1 MDVINSPAHYQG
13 EIECIECI
21 KAQMS
26 YEEFKGYL
34 RGNSIKYMWRYNRKN
49 GVEDLQKAE
58 WYLKR
63 LQKEITQQDGKYQK
77 L

>member
-1 MDVINSPAHYQG
+1 MADNVNNPTHYGG
-13 EIECIECI
+13 EIECIEFI

-34 RGNSIKYMWRYNRKN
+34 RGNSLKYMWRYNRKN
-49 GVEDLQKAE
+49 GMEDLQKAE

-63 LQKEITQQDGKYQK
+63 LQKEIQDHG
-77 L
+77 

>member
-1 MDVINSPAHYQG
+1 MADSVNNPSHYAG
-13 EIECIECI
+13 KIECIECI

-63 LQKEITQQDGKYQK
+63 LQKEIQDHG
-77 L
+77 